1 MTTQLPRQ
9 LPTDTPTDTA
19 ALTDTL
25 DFGIG
30 RSAAR
35 LLEDPLRSIPAQFRE
50 WGITMYVETVRLLP
64 QIILAL
70 VVAAVIVAATL
81 LIRNQLRARVD
92 EEADTPGTSL
102 SVIGVLLAA
111 MAASAILGAATL
123 SAALL
128 TFTIFYALAAGLRAF
143 RGAAMRRWEASPE
156 AVELMITVGRYAL
169 LTVGTVDAL
178 ATLGL
183 NLGGV
188 LAGLGILGLA
198 VGFAAQDS
206 LANLIAGFVIL
217 WDRPFRVGHWVRIG
231 DNVEGRIRR
240 MTLRTTRLETLDD
253 GIMVLPNKEVTGSR
267 IYNYSLR
274 NLTRVRAAV
283 DVNYDADILAARRVM
298 EELVPDDDFISPRP
312 EPFVAVT
319 ALGDS
324 AVRLELVLF
333 ITEPREMYGLR
344 WRLNE
349 AILLAFRT
357 ADIEIT
363 YPHLNLHLRE
373 GTAALDVRELG
384 SGV

>member
-1 MTTQLPRQ
+1 MTIQFPRQ
-9 LPTDTPTDTA
+9 LPADTATDTTTVA
-19 ALTDTL
+19 DTL
-25 DFGIG
+25 EFGLG

-50 WGITMYVETVRLLP
+50 WGITLYVETLRLLP
-64 QIILAL
+64 QIVLAI
-70 VVAAVIVAATL
+70 VVAAVIVAVSL
-81 LIRNQLRARVD
+81 LARNQLRARTDED
-92 EEADTPGTSL
+92 EETPGTSL
-102 SVIGVLLAA
+102 TVIGVLLAA
-111 MAASAILGAATL
+111 MSAGAILGAASL
-123 SAALL
+123 AAALL
-128 TFTIFYALAAGLRAF
+128 TFTLFYALASMLRAL
-143 RGAAMRRWEASPE
+143 RGVAMRRWDTSPE
-156 AVELMITVGRYAL
+156 AVELVITVGRYAL

-198 VGFAAQDS
+198 FGFAAQDS

-253 GIMVLPNKEVTGSR
+253 GIMVLPNKEVTSSR

-274 NLTRVRAAV
+274 SLTRVRVAV
-283 DVNYDADILAARRVM
+283 DVNYDADILAAREVM
-298 EELVPDDDFISPRP
+298 KGLVPDVDFISPRP
-312 EPFVAVT
+312 APFVAVT

-333 ITEPREMYGLR
+333 VTQPREMYGLR
-344 WRLNE
+344 WQLNE

-363 YPHLNLHLRE
+363 YPHLNLHLRD
-373 GTAALDVRELG
+373 GTAPLDVRELG
-384 SGV
+384 RLA